1 MKRNSFKS
9 YFGFG
14 KSNQK
19 ANIDHSPADVSA
31 SGSRISRTGDDS
43 PATQMFKRAHEAEV
57 KQGFVVDDLTAKVEE
72 LKREVDNRPRYIY
85 CAFNNDTS

>member
-19 ANIDHSPADVSA
+19 ANID
-31 SGSRISRTGDDS
+31 S

-57 KQGFVVDDLTAKVEE
+57 KQGLLVDDLTAKVEE